1 MRRTHQQGGRRFCRR
16 ALLGLATAVA
26 VGRLFAVDLLTINPV
41 YARPLDDVLAAGSVR
56 VAVYR
61 DFPPYSWKEDG
72 VVKGVDVDIAREVAK
87 ILGVKADIWEL
98 TAGETVSD
106 DLRNGVWKGHYLGG
120 GVADFM
126 MRVPY
131 DRAFGVLNPEAVLA
145 APYHRERFV
154 FLRDPER
161 VDTAVI
167 ENLPDVPL
175 AVEID
180 SVPDFHLVSAAGGR
194 LRSNVKHYMTM
205 TLALDALWSGE
216 AAAAAGPRTQIE
228 AALATRPQRGFVMTP
243 LTMPPPMRASWDVG
257 IAVNEASRDL
267 AYAVG
272 DALAAMAADG
282 RMAAIFA
289 KYGATWEPIPIDD

>member
-1 MRRTHQQGGRRFCRR
+1 MTRTNQQGGRRFGRR
-16 ALLGLATAVA
+16 ALLGLATAAA
-26 VGRLFAVDLLTINPV
+26 VGRLFAVDLAV
-41 YARPLDDVLAAGSVR
+41 ARPLDDVLAAGSVR

-72 VVKGVDVDIAREVAK
+72 VVKGIDVDIAREVAK
-87 ILGVKADIWEL
+87 TLGVKADIWEL
-98 TAGETVSD
+98 TADETVSD
-106 DLRNGVWKGHYLGG
+106 DLRNAVWKGHYLGG

-131 DRAFGVLNPEAVLA
+131 DRAFGLLNPEAVLA

-180 SVPDFHLVSAAGGR
+180 TVPDFHLVSVAGGR
-194 LRSNVKHYMTM
+194 LRANVKHYRSQE
-205 TLALDALWSGE
+205 LAFDALWSGE
-216 AAAAAGPRTQIE
+216 AAATAAPRSQVE
-228 AALATRPQRGFVMTP
+228 AALAARPPRGFVMSP
-243 LTMPPPMRASWDVG
+243 MTMPPPWM
-257 IAVNEASRDL
+257 
-267 AYAVG
+267 
-272 DALAAMAADG
+272 
-282 RMAAIFA
+282 
-289 KYGATWEPIPIDD
+289 

>member
-1 MRRTHQQGGRRFCRR
+1 MRRTNQQGGRRFGRR
-16 ALLGLATAVA
+16 ALLGLATAAA
-26 VGRLFAVDLLTINPV
+26 VGRLFAVDLAV
-41 YARPLDDVLAAGSVR
+41 ARPLDDVLAAGSVR

-72 VVKGVDVDIAREVAK
+72 VVKGIDVDIAREVAK
-87 ILGVKADIWEL
+87 TLGVKADIWEL
-98 TAGETVSD
+98 TADETVSD
-106 DLRNGVWKGHYLGG
+106 DLRNAVWKGHYLGG

-131 DRAFGVLNPEAVLA
+131 DRAFGLLNPEAVLA

-154 FLRDPER
+154 FLRDAER

-167 ENLPDVPL
+167 EDLPDVPL

-180 SVPDFHLVSAAGGR
+180 TVPDFHLASVAGGR
-194 LRSNVKHYMTM
+194 LRANVKHYRSQE
-205 TLALDALWSGE
+205 LAFDALWSGE
-216 AAAAAGPRTQIE
+216 AAATAAPRSQVE
-228 AALATRPQRGFVMTP
+228 AALAARPPRGFVMSP
-243 LTMPPPMRASWDVG
+243 MTMPPPMRVFWDVG

-272 DALAAMAADG
+272 DALAALAEDG

>member
-1 MRRTHQQGGRRFCRR
+1 MTRTNQQGGRRFSRR
-16 ALLGLATAVA
+16 ALLGLAAAVA
-26 VGRLFAVDLLTINPV
+26 ACRLFAVDLAV
-41 YARPLDDVLAAGSVR
+41 ARPLDDVLAAGSVR

-72 VVKGVDVDIAREVAK
+72 VVKGIDVDIAREVAK
-87 ILGVKADIWEL
+87 TLGVKADIWEL
-98 TAGETVSD
+98 TADETASD
-106 DLRNGVWKGHYLGG
+106 DLRNAVWKGHYLGG

-131 DRAFGVLNPEAVLA
+131 DRAFGLLNPEAVLA

-180 SVPDFHLVSAAGGR
+180 TVPDFHLVSVAGGR
-194 LRSNVKHYMTM
+194 LRANVKHYRSQE
-205 TLALDALWSGE
+205 LAFDALWSGE
-216 AAAAAGPRTQIE
+216 AAATAAPRSQVE
-228 AALATRPQRGFVMTP
+228 AALAARPPRGFVMSP
-243 LTMPPPMRASWDVG
+243 MTMPPPMRVFWDVG

-272 DALAAMAADG
+272 DALAALAEDG